1 VNGIQGRGSDSDAEM
16 LANGFDVRVDLMPNE
31 KTQAKSLHQV
41 TRKQE
46 ANPSWFGSWPDA
58 VIAFMLPL
66 LTALSGIR
74 LLRCLFGSGLT
85 GRMAPAEQL
94 ACGLGLGM
102 MAVAALTLGVKLCG
116 FHGRG
121 WVLALVATGALAE
134 LWLEDWEI
142 WGYKIAG
149 GFRKMVSN
157 PVTVIFHVVAGVV
170 FLILFRLAALQ
181 GAVEYDAVA
190 AWLLKAKIF
199 FLCTGNEI
207 VQWFSNPRLA
217 YAHLDYPTLVPALH
231 AATYDSI
238 GHVDEFVT
246 KFWPVWMLLFLLA
259 ALASLN
265 RSGKTWFHAPHFF
278 LLGVLL
284 LPFTQTYVQMEGA
297 TLPMIFFTV
306 MGFVQCALGL
316 IDNDRVRLGLGMTL
330 LFGAAMAKFE
340 GAIFLALTAGWMLL
354 PPSLRP
360 PLKPTPRLW
369 RMLAFCFLS
378 ALPFVCLR
386 MQIPV
391 LNYES
396 GWAGYAMAHPGITC
410 SCIPKIFF
418 VILARLFLNPDFAN
432 WSAADGQIHWIG
444 RWEGLPSLYNHL
456 TLGLPWVCLLLTIML
471 WFATPNRRP
480 IIIWTLGVFISSMIA
495 FSLVFASFVSI
506 SDLNAVLNEIGDL
519 STGRYLFPLLL
530 AWATVMLIIYILD
543 QNHPVDKTHTSNSG

>member
-1 VNGIQGRGSDSDAEM
+1 
-16 LANGFDVRVDLMPNE
+16 
-31 KTQAKSLHQV
+31 
-41 TRKQE
+41 
-46 ANPSWFGSWPDA
+46 
-58 VIAFMLPL
+58 
-66 LTALSGIR
+66 
-74 LLRCLFGSGLT
+74 
-85 GRMAPAEQL
+85 MAPAEQL

-297 TLPMIFFTV
+297 TLPMTV
-306 MGFVQCALGL
+306 
-316 IDNDRVRLGLGMTL
+316 
-330 LFGAAMAKFE
+330 
-340 GAIFLALTAGWMLL
+340 
-354 PPSLRP
+354 
-360 PLKPTPRLW
+360 
-369 RMLAFCFLS
+369 
-378 ALPFVCLR
+378 
-386 MQIPV
+386 
-391 LNYES
+391 S
-396 GWAGYAMAHPGITC
+396 G
-410 SCIPKIFF
+410 
-418 VILARLFLNPDFAN
+418 
-432 WSAADGQIHWIG
+432 
-444 RWEGLPSLYNHL
+444 
-456 TLGLPWVCLLLTIML
+456 
-471 WFATPNRRP
+471 
-480 IIIWTLGVFISSMIA
+480 
-495 FSLVFASFVSI
+495 
-506 SDLNAVLNEIGDL
+506 
-519 STGRYLFPLLL
+519 L
-530 AWATVMLIIYILD
+530 AWE
-543 QNHPVDKTHTSNSG
+543 